1 MLATVTDQLGGAS
14 SYSARGVNV
23 SALTTPD
30 LLLAVQNAQ
39 SLLNASPHVNASLFI
54 SSVLIAA
61 EAAFA
66 SAESG
71 LKTELLNLLEA
82 ATQSQASVDGTVTS
96 TIAGILHRL
105 SADLTASQSNTLLG
119 VAAAV
124 TNRSTAITQQAGNT
138 MLAVLES
145 ASPGKN
151 LRYMVYLS
159 HHRGRKQTSLHR
171 CIPHSLRSPT
181 PIVIC

>member
-1 MLATVTDQLGGAS
+1 
-14 SYSARGVNV
+14 
-23 SALTTPD
+23 
-30 LLLAVQNAQ
+30 VQNAQ
-39 SLLNASPHVNASLFI
+39 SLLSASPHVNASLFI

-71 LKTELLNLLEA
+71 LKTELLNLLETA
-82 ATQSQASVDGTVTS
+82 AQSQASVDGTVTS
-96 TIAGILHRL
+96 TIAGILYRL

-138 MLAVLES
+138 MLSVLES

-159 HHRGRKQTSLHR
+159 HHRARSVPQKNSLHR
-171 CIPHSLRSPT
+171 RMPYSSHKASVSLLIIPQVKAMYYWRRRTSTWS
-181 PIVIC
+181 